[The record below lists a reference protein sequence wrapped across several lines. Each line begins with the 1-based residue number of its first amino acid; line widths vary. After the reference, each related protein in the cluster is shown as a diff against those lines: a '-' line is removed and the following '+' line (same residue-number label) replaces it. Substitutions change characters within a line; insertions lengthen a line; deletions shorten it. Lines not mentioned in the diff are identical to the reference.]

1 MSEHVTIRDRWL
13 GALCY
18 LSVLVFIP
26 ILAADK
32 TPFLARHCRQGF
44 ALLFAEV
51 VGVFFI
57 WIIDVT
63 LGRLPVLGFL
73 LVIVLRLVF
82 FLAVLVVSVLG
93 FTKALFG
100 EEWTIPYL
108 EELAARIPVTAKKAS
123 AKQDPEPGKDSAPDQ
138 PD

>member
-1 MSEHVTIRDRWL
+1 MSDHVTIRDRWL

-18 LSVLVFIP
+18 LSVLVLVP
-26 ILAADK
+26 MLASDK

-57 WIIDVT
+57 WIIDAT

-73 LVIVLRLVF
+73 LVILLRLVF
-82 FLAVLVVSVLG
+82 FLAVLVLSVLG

-100 EEWTIPYL
+100 DDWRIPYL
-108 EELAARIPVTAKKAS
+108 EDLADRIPVTAK
-123 AKQDPEPGKDSAPDQ
+123 APDSNTAE
-138 PD
+138 